1 MFEYDLLVF
10 YAPREK
16 ERETY
21 LQLLSL
27 KVVFTK
33 NKWFKMV
40 PAFTFWLSLWFE
52 KAKACNLDINS
63 CSYFHYLEKLNES
76 NACKGCPGNRHYR
89 LHLPTD
95 AVSLKSSS
103 GWESSQFKLCFT
115 SILKKSE
122 GSKSDA
128 CKVERR

>member
-1 MFEYDLLVF
+1 MFEYDLLAL
-10 YAPREK
+10 YAPCEK
-16 ERETY
+16 EGETY
-21 LQLLSL
+21 LQLFAL

-33 NKWFKMV
+33 NKWFKKI
-40 PAFTFWLSLWFE
+40 PAFTFWLPLSFE
-52 KAKACNLDINS
+52 KAKACNLDIDS
-63 CSYFHYLEKLNES
+63 YSYFHYFENLNES
-76 NACKGCPGNRHYR
+76 NSCKGCPGNRHYR
-89 LHLPTD
+89 LHLLTD

-103 GWESSQFKLCFT
+103 GWESSQFKQCFT